1 MLLDMAETED
11 DKTYGELDQANK
23 LMKMEHTCACL
34 SSVCWPGWLLF
45 SRRSGDEVFLKR
57 VARPA
62 DRRLW
67 NKQEQ
72 LQKQAMPPT

>member
-1 MLLDMAETED
+1 MCVFILSMLA
-11 DKTYGELDQANK
+11 
-23 LMKMEHTCACL
+23 
-34 SSVCWPGWLLF
+34 WLVAVF
-45 SRRSGDEVFLKR
+45 KEKRYEVFLKR